1 MVLKL
6 HKALF
11 YSALVFEND
20 VKMYGT
26 QTDLLGSLFMELFE
40 NDVKMYG
47 TQTGLQNLQ
56 TLCQFENDVKM
67 YGTQTQKRGA
77 AQVASLRMM

>member
-1 MVLKL
+1 
-6 HKALF
+6 
-11 YSALVFEND
+11 
-20 VKMYGT
+20 MYGT

-67 YGTQTQKRGA
+67 YGTQTNSKGEFITIG
-77 AQVASLRMM
+77 LRMM